1 VPSTIDSLQV
11 MAEPYRLQVESRG
24 SEIIV
29 TADDFCAIYFKPNGR
44 AHLVLKGRTATD
56 DNELL
61 AEVWRAANNKARE
74 LGWID

>member
-1 VPSTIDSLQV
+1 

-61 AEVWRAANNKARE
+61 AGAANNKARE